1 MKITIA
7 NLINSTAPVLSKMM
21 DKELSPVTSFKLV
34 KLVKAIN
41 SEIEIF
47 NGERIKLLEKYGTQN
62 EGDSNYTIP
71 DENRDAVNKDI
82 SELLAL
88 EVEITADKINLSGES
103 VKISPSDMMA
113 IEEFVEM

>member
-21 DKELSPVTSFKLV
+21 TKELSPVTSFKFV

-47 NGERIKLLEKYGTQN
+47 NGERVKLLEKYGKKN
-62 EGDSNYTIP
+62 EENDSYEIL
-71 DENRDAVNKDI
+71 DENKDAFNKDI

-88 EVEITADKINLSGES
+88 EVDIVTDKINLSRES

-113 IEEFVEM
+113 IEEFVEI